1 MKKLN
6 IIVKENEEKV
16 LPFVWINGE
25 ENETTVTVRLKGN
38 NSRLHI
44 VGIFVGTKNNSVTFN
59 TEVIHEGLHTYSRT
73 DLRCVFQ
80 DRGVFSND
88 ALINIQKGAKNTD
101 GFFTSKVLLFDDA
114 RGRSVPSL
122 EIDENEVKAGHAST
136 IGRPNKDQMFYLQ
149 SRGLS
154 EKEAEKLIISGFFE
168 PVLKYFPKDE
178 QKNLHRKIHSVL

>member
-1 MKKLN
+1 MKKLEV
-6 IIVKENEEKV
+6 IVKENEERV

-25 ENETTVTVRLKGN
+25 EQVTTVTVRLQGN

-44 VGIFVGTKNNSVTFN
+44 VGIFIGTKNNSVTFN
-59 TEVIHEGLHTYSRT
+59 TKVIHEGLHTYSRT
-73 DLRCVFQ
+73 DLRGVFL

-88 ALINIQKGAKNTD
+88 ALITIQKGAKNTG

-136 IGRPNKDQMFYLQ
+136 IGRPNKDQLFYLQ

-154 EKEAEKLIISGFFE
+154 EKEAEKLIISGFFD

-178 QKNLHRKIHSVL
+178 QKEVNKKIHMIL